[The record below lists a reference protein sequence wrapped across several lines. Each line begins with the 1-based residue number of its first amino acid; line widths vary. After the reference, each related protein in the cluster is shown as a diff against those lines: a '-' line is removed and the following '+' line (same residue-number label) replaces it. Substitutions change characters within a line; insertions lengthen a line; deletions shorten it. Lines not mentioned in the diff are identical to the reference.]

1 MKTETLL
8 HFRSVK
14 ALTNHAQAR
23 QQQRG
28 VSELVIDLLMEFGVE
43 RVAGDD
49 ATSIWA
55 DKKVLKEI
63 KGYVGKSAFARI
75 EQQLKQIYLIVNVE
89 KVITVAYS
97 H

>member
-55 DKKVLKEI
+55 DKKALKEI
-63 KGYVGKSAFARI
+63 KAYVGRSAFARI